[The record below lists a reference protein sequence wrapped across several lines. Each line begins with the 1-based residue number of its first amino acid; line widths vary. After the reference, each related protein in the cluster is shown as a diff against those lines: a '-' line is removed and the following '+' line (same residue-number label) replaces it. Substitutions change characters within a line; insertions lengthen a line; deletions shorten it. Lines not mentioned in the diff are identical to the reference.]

1 MLEDYPRALELL
13 DEAQAA
19 MDEGRPRAQDDTK
32 LTVEMLTDKLVH
44 GDKLSTKTIV

>member
-1 MLEDYPRALELL
+1 MEAGRART
-13 DEAQAA
+13 DE
-19 MDEGRPRAQDDTK
+19 ETK